1 MWHATRYNLMHVV
14 YVLLVIQLVD
24 LFYCQK
30 KHSSK
35 QLYGMLTDS
44 LTRNTTMNDKCPGVK
59 PRTEN
64 KIL

>member
-1 MWHATRYNLMHVV
+1 MHVV
-14 YVLLVIQLVD
+14 YVLLEIQLVD
-24 LFYCQK
+24 LLYCQK

-35 QLYGMLTDS
+35 QIYGMLTGS
-44 LTRNTTMNDKCPGVK
+44 LTRNTKMKDKCPGVK